1 MQRIPN
7 YGSFMQAWALKRVLE
22 ELGAAV
28 WFIEPRAGRQMAGY
42 RQKGVAVYV
51 RWALTLLRAAMRGE
65 SGAKWRNRNFYRAMR
80 AQYRDRYYDM
90 LGLNDPS
97 PAHFDLAVIGSDQVF
112 NPFEEHPYG
121 FTTHFFGDVPEA
133 SHVISYAASFG
144 WATVD
149 MLRRTGIADD
159 IAANLEK
166 MEGLSVRDDV
176 SRDIVRELTGRE
188 ALVHLDPT
196 LIYDFTPDLQGRTS
210 GEKDYI
216 AIYAYGGRITSREEV
231 DAIRAFARERGKRL
245 VSLFSYYDW
254 CDESIIPPSP
264 FDVLAW
270 IRDADYVI
278 SDTFHGTIFSIV
290 THSNFC
296 TLVRES
302 NAMRLEPLL
311 RRLGLEGR
319 RATTPQSIEAILAAP
334 PDYAGPDRA
343 IDEER
348 RRSRE
353 YLLSKL

>member
-7 YGSFMQAWALKRVLE
+7 YGSFMQAWALRRVLE

-28 WFIEPRAGRQMAGY
+28 WFIEPRAGRQMAGH
-42 RQKGVAVYV
+42 RQKGLAIYV
-51 RWALTLLRAAMRGE
+51 RQAAKLLGAALRGE
-65 SGAKWRNRNFYRAMR
+65 FWATWRNRGFYRAMR
-80 AQYRDRYYDM
+80 ARYRDMYYDM
-90 LGLNDPS
+90 LGMNDPA

-133 SHVISYAASFG
+133 SHAVSYAASFG

-149 MLRRTGIADD
+149 MLRRAGIAGEV
-159 IAANLEK
+159 AEGLEK
-166 MEGLSVRDDV
+166 LEGLSVRDDV

-188 ALVHLDPT
+188 AFVHLDPT
-196 LIYDFTPDLQGRTS
+196 LIYDFTPDLEGRTA
-210 GEKDYI
+210 GERDYI
-216 AIYAYGGRITSREEV
+216 AIYAYAGRIAAREEV
-231 DAIRAFARERGKRL
+231 DAIRAFARKHNKRL

-254 CDESIIPPSP
+254 CDESIVPPTP

-278 SDTFHGTIFSIV
+278 TDTFHGTIFSVI

-296 TLVRES
+296 TLVRGS

-319 RATTPQSIEAILAAP
+319 RVTTSRSIADILAAP
-334 PDYAGPDRA
+334 HDYTATDRA
-343 IDEER
+343 IAEER
-348 RRSRE
+348 IRARE
-353 YLLSKL
+353 YLKKYV